1 MGRIQDAVVLGAR
14 TVRSMPLPAGVYRGS
29 LREARR
35 PLPPGGVQKRHAV
48 DLEMIDRT
56 RTVWLDRHR
65 ADRGVIVHL
74 PGGAYVSGPFRGDW
88 QWLSR
93 QADALQCAALLIDYR
108 HAPDHPHPTALEDV
122 EAVLATL
129 TARGVLADGAW
140 VLSGVDAGGG
150 LATAAVQRAR
160 DAAADDARGASADD
174 ARDSAA
180 PRPVA
185 QPGALV
191 LMTPWLDLTMSTT
204 TLTETA
210 GASDPVHV
218 RRLLRAAADAY
229 AGRTS
234 LEEPSLSPI
243 SADMAGLPPV
253 HLSVGAKDILA
264 TDVRVVRLQLEEAG
278 VDVRYRETRGH
289 LWMITGTPSGGDAQ
303 RLFAEQQD
311 LIGEVLPGA
320 SNP

>member
-1 MGRIQDAVVLGAR
+1 MGRIKDTVVLGAR
-14 TVRSMPLPAGVYRGS
+14 TVRNMPLPAGVYRGS

-48 DLEMIDRT
+48 DLEMIART

-65 ADRGVIVHL
+65 ADRGVLVHL

-108 HAPDHPHPTALEDV
+108 HAPDHQHPTALEDV
-122 EAVLATL
+122 EAVLAEL
-129 TARGVLADGAW
+129 TARDVLADGAW

-150 LATAAVQRAR
+150 LATAAAQRAH
-160 DAAADDARGASADD
+160 GGGTG
-174 ARDSAA
+174 
-180 PRPVA
+180 VA
-185 QPGALV
+185 QPGALA

-243 SADMAGLPPV
+243 NADMAGLPPV

-278 VDVRYRETRGH
+278 VDVHYREIRGH
-289 LWMITGTPSGGDAQ
+289 LWMITGMPSGGDAQ
-303 RLFAEQQD
+303 RLFDEQRE
-311 LIGEVLPGA
+311 LIGAVLRP
-320 SNP
+320 PLTRRR